1 MKNRHSLRT
10 LLVTMVFLIMLLS
23 SLLTGS
29 SYIVLLAFGIIPFPF
44 ITQMTRPLF
53 LLIVSS
59 FIGTVMSAIISAR
72 FLRPIHDLIS
82 ATRSISQGDFSVRV
96 EEGDTIDEID
106 ELQRSFNDMAVELG
120 SIEMFR
126 EDFINNFSHEFKT
139 PIVSIRGF
147 ARQLQR
153 EDLTDEQ
160 RREYAGII
168 AEESDRLANLASSIL
183 LLSKLENQN
192 IVTDRQPF
200 RVDEEVRKSIL
211 LLEKEWTAKE
221 IDLQPEMDEI
231 TINDNAELLSHIW
244 RNLIGNAI
252 KFSPQGGALY
262 INLHRAGKNVV
273 FSVRDEG
280 PGMDEETQKHIFDKF
295 YQGDA
300 SHGTKG
306 YGLGLALV
314 KRIVTICA
322 GTVEVKSAPGKGSE
336 FIVTIPEME
345 ESGKSK

>member
-10 LLVTMVFLIMLLS
+10 LLVTMVFFIMLLS

-29 SYIVLLAFGIIPFPF
+29 SYIVLLAFGIIPLPF
-44 ITQMTRPLF
+44 ITQMARPLY
-53 LLIVSS
+53 LLGVSS
-59 FIGTVMSAIISAR
+59 FLGTIMSMIISAR
-72 FLRPIHDLIS
+72 FLRPIHDLVS
-82 ATRSISQGDFSVRV
+82 ATRQVSQGDFSVRV
-96 EEGDTIDEID
+96 EEGNSIDEID
-106 ELQRSFNDMAVELG
+106 ELQRSFNDMAAELG
-120 SIEMFR
+120 GIEMFR

-192 IVTDRQPF
+192 IVTDRKPF
-200 RVDEEVRKSIL
+200 RVDEEVRKSLL

-221 IDLQPEMDEI
+221 LDLQLELEEI
-231 TINDNAELLSHIW
+231 TINDNAELLTHIW

-252 KFSPQGGALY
+252 KFSPQGGALS
-262 INLHRAGKNVV
+262 IALRREERNVV

-280 PGMDEETQKHIFDKF
+280 VGMDEETQKHIFDKF

-300 SHGTKG
+300 SHGMKG

-314 KRIVTICA
+314 QRIVTICG
-322 GTVEVKSAPGKGSE
+322 GTVNVRSAVGQGSE
-336 FIVTIPEME
+336 FIVRIPEI
-345 ESGKSK
+345 G

>member
-10 LLVTMVFLIMLLS
+10 LLVTMVFFIMLLS

-29 SYIVLLAFGIIPFPF
+29 SYIVLLAFGIIPLPF

-53 LLIVSS
+53 LLGVSS
-59 FIGTVMSAIISAR
+59 FLGTIMSMIISAR
-72 FLRPIHDLIS
+72 FLRPIHDLVS
-82 ATRSISQGDFSVRV
+82 ATRQVSQGDFSVRV
-96 EEGDTIDEID
+96 EEGNSIDEID
-106 ELQRSFNDMAVELG
+106 ELQRSFNDMAAELG
-120 SIEMFR
+120 GIEMFR

-192 IVTDRQPF
+192 IVTDRKPF
-200 RVDEEVRKSIL
+200 RVDEEVRKSLL

-221 IDLQPEMDEI
+221 LDLQLELEEI
-231 TINDNAELLSHIW
+231 TINDNAELLTHIW

-252 KFSPQGGALY
+252 KFSPQGGALC
-262 INLHRAGKNVV
+262 IVLRREGKSVV

-280 PGMDEETQKHIFDKF
+280 IGMDEETQKHIFDKF

-300 SHGTKG
+300 SHGMKG

-314 KRIVTICA
+314 RRIVTICG
-322 GTVEVKSAPGKGSE
+322 GTVDVHSALGQGSE
-336 FIVTIPEME
+336 FIVTIPEI
-345 ESGKSK
+345 G

>member
-1 MKNRHSLRT
+1 MRNRHSLRS
-10 LLVTMVFLIMLLS
+10 LMVTMVFFIMLLS
-23 SLLTGS
+23 SLVTGS

-53 LLIVSS
+53 LLMVSS
-59 FIGTVMSAIISAR
+59 VLGTLMSMVISAR
-72 FLRPIHDLIS
+72 FLRPIDDMIS
-82 ATRSISQGDFSVRV
+82 ATRQISQGDFSVRV
-96 EEGDTIDEID
+96 EEGNTIDEID
-106 ELQRSFNDMAVELG
+106 ELQRSFNDMATELG

-200 RVDEEVRKSIL
+200 RVDEEVRKSLL

-221 IDLQPEMDEI
+221 IDLQPDLEEI

-252 KFSPQGGALY
+252 KFSPQGGSLY
-262 INLHRAGKNVV
+262 ITLRREGNEIV

-280 PGMDEETQKHIFDKF
+280 PGQ
-295 YQGDA
+295 
-300 SHGTKG
+300 
-306 YGLGLALV
+306 
-314 KRIVTICA
+314 
-322 GTVEVKSAPGKGSE
+322 GSE
-336 FIVTIPEME
+336 FVVRIPEIA
-345 ESGKSK
+345 G

>member
-1 MKNRHSLRT
+1 MRNRHSLRS
-10 LLVTMVFLIMLLS
+10 LMVTMVFFIMLLS
-23 SLLTGS
+23 SLVTGS
-29 SYIVLLAFGIIPFPF
+29 SYIVLLTFGIIPFPF

-53 LLIVSS
+53 LLMVSS
-59 FIGTVMSAIISAR
+59 VLGTLMSMVISAR
-72 FLRPIHDLIS
+72 FLRPIDDMIS
-82 ATRSISQGDFSVRV
+82 ATRQISQGDFSVRV
-96 EEGDTIDEID
+96 EEGNTIDEID
-106 ELQRSFNDMAVELG
+106 ELQRSFNDMATELG

-200 RVDEEVRKSIL
+200 RVDEEVRKSLL

-221 IDLQPEMDEI
+221 IDLQPDLEEI

-252 KFSPQGGALY
+252 KFSPQGGSLY
-262 INLHRAGKNVV
+262 ITLRREGKEIV

-280 PGMDEETQKHIFDKF
+280 PGMDEETQKHVFDKF

-300 SHGTKG
+300 SHGMKG

-322 GTVEVKSAPGKGSE
+322 GTVAIHSAPGQGSE
-336 FIVTIPEME
+336 FVVRIPEIA
-345 ESGKSK
+345 G